1 MQKITVTQHDIT
13 KGTPGNPTTCTIA
26 LAAKRAGYKSAC
38 VGRGRMNYK
47 RNKLLTDLE
56 LPLKAR
62 DFLRKFDSLQQV
74 APFTFTPINKR
85 IPRYKPLG
93 N

>member
-1 MQKITVTQHDIT
+1 
-13 KGTPGNPTTCTIA
+13 
-26 LAAKRAGYKSAC
+26 
-38 VGRGRMNYK
+38 MNYK